1 VVKQLKNDVAFKT
14 KDNRLIIM
22 VEHQSTLNENMPLRF
37 LLYYAELLKIYITQN
52 EVNIF
57 AKRAISIPKPEFF
70 VVYNGEDPLKDT
82 ELFLKANLG
91 GNDEFI
97 TMKVKIMDITYDHLP
112 QKIKQRNAVV
122 DGYSYFMDR
131 IRFYHKLQKLLLEEA
146 IQKAIE
152 DTLLKGYLVEYLQR
166 KEFVTMI
173 TKVLTIQEE
182 IDLIRLEERQE
193 GIEKGIE
200 KGKIETVKAA
210 LEENLPIELIKKLTG
225 LEKEKIEEIQTQ
237 LQKEYLH

>member
-1 VVKQLKNDVAFKT
+1 
-14 KDNRLIIM
+14 M

-37 LLYYAELLKIYITQN
+37 LLYYAELLKLHITQKELN
-52 EVNIF
+52 MF
-57 AKRAISIPKPEFF
+57 ARRAISIPRPEFF
-70 VVYNGEDPLKDT
+70 VVYNGEEPLKDT

-91 GNDEFI
+91 GNVEFI

-112 QKIKQRNAVV
+112 QKIKERNDIV

-131 IRFYHKLQKLLLEEA
+131 IRFYHKMEKLILEEA

-193 GIEKGIE
+193 GIKKGIEKGIE
-200 KGKIETVKAA
+200 KGKTETVKAA
-210 LEENLPIELIKKLTG
+210 LEENLSIELIKKLTG